1 MLTKEW
7 GLLASKSFLAGLDI
21 VVDSNPIVQ
30 QLRERRKA
38 NVRCFQITGKK
49 PGFPGFFSWFKNKM
63 NHATRRGRRIQ
74 KHRKICH
81 SVDVLQKYSSLTL
94 LFREVTKRIISR
106 SPLLMAPVISCPRT
120 LLPR

>member
-30 QLRERRKA
+30 QLRE

-49 PGFPGFFSWFKNKM
+49 TWFS
-63 NHATRRGRRIQ
+63 RLEVERGVNPSS
-74 KHRKICH
+74 KSKLSTLKI
-81 SVDVLQKYSSLTL
+81 K
-94 LFREVTKRIISR
+94 
-106 SPLLMAPVISCPRT
+106 
-120 LLPR
+120 

>member
-1 MLTKEW
+1 MLTKER

-49 PGFPGFFSWFKNKM
+49 NLVFQVGG
-63 NHATRRGRRIQ
+63 
-74 KHRKICH
+74 
-81 SVDVLQKYSSLTL
+81 
-94 LFREVTKRIISR
+94 
-106 SPLLMAPVISCPRT
+106 
-120 LLPR
+120 

>member
-49 PGFPGFFSWFKNKM
+49 TWFSRLEVERGM
-63 NHATRRGRRIQ
+63 NPSSKSESSTL
-74 KHRKICH
+74 KI
-81 SVDVLQKYSSLTL
+81 K
-94 LFREVTKRIISR
+94 
-106 SPLLMAPVISCPRT
+106 
-120 LLPR
+120 